1 MADRMASHEAT
12 CGAVDEFAGHR
23 IITMSPNS
31 SLPRTPA
38 DRVWTVYALAGHV
51 VCEFQYPGGKN
62 EQVGVQAGQWVEVRQ
77 GVAFSFR
84 TRGASILAMVD
95 EEGGHGDS
103 DT

>member
-1 MADRMASHEAT
+1 MADRVAIREMPYGTVA
-12 CGAVDEFAGHR
+12 EFAGHR
-23 IITMSPNS
+23 IVTMSPNS
-31 SLPRTPA
+31 PLPRSLA
-38 DRVWTVYALAGHV
+38 DRIWTVYVLAGHV

-77 GVAFSFR
+77 GVAFSLR

-95 EEGGHGDS
+95 EEGHGDS